1 MSPARFLPLLILAPH
16 LWPGSAGAQPA
27 TQGCTLVMQPTG
39 QTESVSLRVSEETDA
54 YITHVWG
61 GMRWTCGTATMTA
74 DSAVR
79 YDMDRRV
86 EMFGSVRYRDS
97 IRTMDSDRLDFYEID
112 DRMIARE
119 DVLLTRLASGSTLR
133 GPHVTFLRAVSGIAE
148 RTTATGRPHMILLPE
163 PGQEGK
169 PVDVDADK
177 VDMFGERIAW
187 AWGGV
192 VIERSDVYAEADSA
206 FFDMDAGIGV
216 LYGSA
221 FARQQD
227 LELEGDSIRLRFT
240 DDELEEVW
248 ALGSGRAIG
257 ESFEILSEEIRAQL
271 VASELDQVWA
281 FGPGRSLATSASY
294 VLGADSLRISATAGR
309 LDSIVAVGQ
318 GSAVEVDTPDL
329 SLGEPART
337 TQGGNWVVGDTL
349 IIVFAKEIAQ
359 PPGLEEGGAPVPA
372 GVEAPP
378 ASPEDSAGK
387 QTIERLLAI
396 GDARSLYLVEGES
409 GPSGPLSRN
418 YLIGEQVDVEFRE
431 GKARR
436 VSAVRAIG
444 VYLEPDAPGP
454 ASPGREAEAAPAGEA
469 GTVPFIQPDSL
480 PPIPADSVS
489 PVQPDSVSPAEPDSL
504 PPAPTD
510 SIPAGP
516 PEGGDA

>member
-1 MSPARFLPLLILAPH
+1 MSPARLLPLLILA
-16 LWPGSAGAQPA
+16 LYLGPGSAGAQPA

-79 YDMDRRV
+79 YDVDRRV

-163 PGQEGK
+163 PGREGK
-169 PVDVDADK
+169 PVDVDADR

-206 FFDMDAGIGV
+206 FFDMDAGTGV

-221 FARQQD
+221 YARQQD
-227 LELEGDSIRLRFT
+227 LELEGDTIRLRFT
-240 DDELEEVW
+240 DDELEEVR

-257 ESFEILSEEIRAQL
+257 EEFEILSEEIRAQL

-294 VLGADSLRISATAGR
+294 VLGADSLRIGATAGR

-318 GSAVEVDTPDL
+318 GSAVEVETPDL
-329 SLGEPART
+329 SLGEPAQT
-337 TQGGNWVVGDTL
+337 TEGGNWVVGDTL
-349 IIVFAKEIAQ
+349 IILFAKETAE
-359 PPGLEEGGAPVPA
+359 PPDPEESGAPIPA
-372 GVEAPP
+372 GVETPP
-378 ASPEDSAGK
+378 ASPDDSAGT

-418 YLIGEQVDVEFRE
+418 YLIGEQIDVEFRE

-444 VYLEPDAPGP
+444 VYLEPAAPGP
-454 ASPGREAEAAPAGEA
+454 ATVDPEFEGDPGAVPA
-469 GTVPFIQPDSL
+469 IQPDSL
-480 PPIPADSVS
+480 PPI
-489 PVQPDSVSPAEPDSL
+489 QPDSVSPAEPDSS

-510 SIPAGP
+510 SIPADL

>member
-1 MSPARFLPLLILAPH
+1 MSPARLLPILILA
-16 LWPGSAGAQPA
+16 LYLGPGSAGAQPA

-79 YDMDRRV
+79 YDVDRRV

-163 PGQEGK
+163 PGREGK
-169 PVDVDADK
+169 PVDVDADR

-206 FFDMDAGIGV
+206 FFDMDAGTGV

-221 FARQQD
+221 YARQQD
-227 LELEGDSIRLRFT
+227 LELEGDTIRLRFT
-240 DDELEEVW
+240 DDELEEVR

-257 ESFEILSEEIRAQL
+257 EEFEILSEEIRAQL

-294 VLGADSLRISATAGR
+294 VLGADSLRIGATAGR

-318 GSAVEVDTPDL
+318 GSAVEVETPDL
-329 SLGEPART
+329 SLGEPAQT
-337 TQGGNWVVGDTL
+337 TEGGNWVVGDTL
-349 IIVFAKEIAQ
+349 IILFAKETAE
-359 PPGLEEGGAPVPA
+359 PPDPEESGAPIPA
-372 GVEAPP
+372 GVETPP
-378 ASPEDSAGK
+378 ASPDDSAGT

-418 YLIGEQVDVEFRE
+418 YLIGEQIDVEFRE

-444 VYLEPDAPGP
+444 VYLEPAAPGP
-454 ASPGREAEAAPAGEA
+454 ATVDPEFEGDPGAVPA
-469 GTVPFIQPDSL
+469 IQPDSL
-480 PPIPADSVS
+480 PPI
-489 PVQPDSVSPAEPDSL
+489 QPDSVSPAEPDSS

-510 SIPAGP
+510 SIPADL

>member
-1 MSPARFLPLLILAPH
+1 
-16 LWPGSAGAQPA
+16 
-27 TQGCTLVMQPTG
+27 MQPTG

-79 YDMDRRV
+79 YDVDRRV

-163 PGQEGK
+163 PGREGK
-169 PVDVDADK
+169 PVDVDADR

-206 FFDMDAGIGV
+206 FFDMDAGTGV

-221 FARQQD
+221 YARQQN
-227 LELEGDSIRLRFT
+227 LELEGDTIRLRFT
-240 DDELEEVW
+240 DDELEEVR

-257 ESFEILSEEIRAQL
+257 EEFEILSEEIRAQL

-294 VLGADSLRISATAGR
+294 VLGADSLRIGATAGR

-318 GSAVEVDTPDL
+318 GSAVEVETPDL
-329 SLGEPART
+329 SLGEPAQT
-337 TQGGNWVVGDTL
+337 TEGGNWVVGDTL
-349 IIVFAKEIAQ
+349 IILFAKETAE
-359 PPGLEEGGAPVPA
+359 PPDPEESGAPIPA
-372 GVEAPP
+372 GVETPP
-378 ASPEDSAGK
+378 ASPDDSAGT

-418 YLIGEQVDVEFRE
+418 YLIGEQIDVEFRE

-444 VYLEPDAPGP
+444 VYLEPAAPGP
-454 ASPGREAEAAPAGEA
+454 ASVDPEFEGDPGAVPAIR
-469 GTVPFIQPDSL
+469 PDSLPPIQPDSL
-480 PPIPADSVS
+480 PPI
-489 PVQPDSVSPAEPDSL
+489 QPDSVSPAEPDSS

-510 SIPAGP
+510 SIPADL
-516 PEGGDA
+516 PEGEDA

>member
-1 MSPARFLPLLILAPH
+1 MNSARLLPLLILAHH
-16 LWPGSAGAQPA
+16 LCPGSAGAQAA

-39 QTESVSLRVSEETDA
+39 QTESVSLRVSGETDA

-79 YDMDRRV
+79 YDLDRRV
-86 EMFGSVRYRDS
+86 EMFGSVRYRDT
-97 IRTMDSDRLDFYEID
+97 IRTMDSDRLDFFEDD
-112 DRMIARE
+112 DRMIARR

-169 PVDVDADK
+169 PVDIDADRI
-177 VDMFGERIAW
+177 DMFGERVAW

-206 FFDMDAGIGV
+206 FFDMDAGTGV

-240 DDELEEVW
+240 DDELEEVR

-257 ESFEILSEEIRAQL
+257 EGFEILSEEIRAQL

-294 VLGADSLRISATAGR
+294 VLGADSLRIGATAGR

-318 GSAVEVDTPDL
+318 GSAVEVETPDL

-337 TQGGNWVVGDTL
+337 TDGGNWVVGDTL
-349 IIVFAKEIAQ
+349 IILFAKGAAGEPSA
-359 PPGLEEGGAPVPA
+359 LERDGAPVPA
-372 GVEAPP
+372 GVEAIP
-378 ASPEDSAGK
+378 ASPEDSAAE

-418 YLIGEQVDVEFRE
+418 YLIGEQIDVEFRE

-436 VSAVRAIG
+436 VRAVRAIG
-444 VYLEPDAPGP
+444 VYLEPGAPGP
-454 ASPGREAEAAPAGEA
+454 ASPGGEAE
-469 GTVPFIQPDSL
+469 
-480 PPIPADSVS
+480 
-489 PVQPDSVSPAEPDSL
+489 AEPDSS

>member
-1 MSPARFLPLLILAPH
+1 
-16 LWPGSAGAQPA
+16 
-27 TQGCTLVMQPTG
+27 MQPTG
-39 QTESVSLRVSEETDA
+39 QTESVSLRVSGDSDA
-54 YITHVWG
+54 YVTHVWG

-79 YDMDRRV
+79 YDVDRRV
-86 EMFGSVRYRDS
+86 EMFGSVRYRDT
-97 IRTMDSDRLDFYEID
+97 IRTMDSDRLDFFEDD
-112 DRMIARE
+112 DRMIARQ
-119 DVLLTRLASGSTLR
+119 DVVLTRLASGSTLR

-163 PGQEGK
+163 PGEEGK
-169 PVDVDADK
+169 PVDVDADR

-206 FFDMDAGIGV
+206 FFDMDAGAGV
-216 LYGSA
+216 LYGNA

-240 DDELEEVW
+240 DDELEEVR

-257 ESFEILSEEIRAQL
+257 EEFEILSEEIRAQL

-294 VLGADSLRISATAGR
+294 VLGADSLRIAATAGR

-318 GSAVEVDTPDL
+318 GSAVEVETPDL

-337 TQGGNWVVGDTL
+337 TDGGNWVMGDTL
-349 IIVFAKEIAQ
+349 IILFAKGTAEA
-359 PPGLEEGGAPVPA
+359 PGLEEPGAPA
-372 GVEAPP
+372 LGGVEAPP

-387 QTIERLLAI
+387 QSIERLLAI
-396 GDARSLYLVEGES
+396 GGARSLYQVEGES

-418 YLIGEQVDVEFRE
+418 YLIGEQIDVEFRE

-444 VYLEPDAPGP
+444 VYLEPGAPSAGVVDPEFEDDP
-454 ASPGREAEAAPAGEA
+454 AAVPTEQPDSVPPAEA
-469 GTVPFIQPDSL
+469 DSL
-480 PPIPADSVS
+480 PPI
-489 PVQPDSVSPAEPDSL
+489 QPDSVPPAEADSL
-504 PPAPTD
+504 PPIQPDSVPPAEADSLPPTSAD
-510 SIPAGP
+510 SVPAGP
-516 PEGGDA
+516 PEGGAT